1 MTTIRATNP
10 ANDRLGPYVFA
21 LAAGAI
27 ALSGLAQTRLIDE
40 KRAADAKARAAIADK
55 LLNRFASLYQA
66 PPARRRRLP

>member
-1 MTTIRATNP
+1 MAMTHATNP
-10 ANDRLGPYVFA
+10 TNDRLGPYVFA

-27 ALSGLAQTRLIDE
+27 ALSGLAQTRMMDE
-40 KRAADAKARAAIADK
+40 QRAADAKARAAIADK